1 MLVEF
6 TKLDKKSRIWVF
18 QSKDQLDESTYNLIK
33 KKISVFLENW
43 KSHQKNFESSFIIK
57 YKTFVVIAADETNL
71 VSGCSID
78 SLINFVKSIEDEF
91 EINLLDKLDVKYK
104 IGNDINTA
112 NLNEFKKI
120 CKNIDI
126 NDKLIVFNNLVKNID
141 DFEKKWEVDIR
152 KSWHKRFLTNV

>member
-43 KSHQKNFESSFIIK
+43 KSHQKSFESSFIIK

-91 EINLLDKLDVKYK
+91 KINLLDKLDVKYK

>member
-18 QSKDQLDESTYNLIK
+18 QSKNQLDESTYNLIK

>member
-33 KKISVFLENW
+33 KKISIFLENW
-43 KSHQKNFESSFIIK
+43 KSHQKSFESSFIIK

-152 KSWHKRFLTNV
+152 ESWHKRFLTNV

>member
-1 MLVEF
+1 
-6 TKLDKKSRIWVF
+6 
-18 QSKDQLDESTYNLIK
+18 
-33 KKISVFLENW
+33 
-43 KSHQKNFESSFIIK
+43 
-57 YKTFVVIAADETNL
+57 
-71 VSGCSID
+71 
-78 SLINFVKSIEDEF
+78 VKSIEDEF

>member
-18 QSKDQLDESTYNLIK
+18 QSKNQLDESTYNLIK

-43 KSHQKNFESSFIIK
+43 KSHQKSFESSFIIK

>member
-18 QSKDQLDESTYNLIK
+18 QSKNQLDESTYNLIK

-43 KSHQKNFESSFIIK
+43 KSHQKSFESSFIIK

-104 IGNDINTA
+104 IGDDINTA

>member
-6 TKLDKKSRIWVF
+6 TKLDKKSRIWIF
-18 QSKDQLDESTYNLIK
+18 QSKDQLDESTYNSIK

-43 KSHQKNFESSFIIK
+43 KSHQKSFDSSFIIK
-57 YKTFVVIAADETNL
+57 YKTFIVVAADETNL

-104 IGNDINTA
+104 IGDDINTA

-120 CKNIDI
+120 CENIGI
-126 NDKLIVFNNLVKNID
+126 NDELIVFNNLVKNID
-141 DFEKKWEVDIR
+141 DFEKNWEVDIR

>member
-43 KSHQKNFESSFIIK
+43 KSHQKSFESSFIIK

-152 KSWHKRFLTNV
+152 ESWHKRFLTNV

>member
-18 QSKDQLDESTYNLIK
+18 QSKNQLDESTYNLIK

-43 KSHQKNFESSFIIK
+43 KSHQKSFESSFIIK

-104 IGNDINTA
+104 IGDDINTA

-152 KSWHKRFLTNV
+152 ESWHKRFLTNV

>member
-43 KSHQKNFESSFIIK
+43 KSHQKSFDSSFIIK

-104 IGNDINTA
+104 IGDDINTA

-120 CKNIDI
+120 CGNIDI
-126 NDKLIVFNNLVKNID
+126 NDELIVFNNLVKNID
-141 DFEKKWEVDIR
+141 DFEKNWEVDIR
-152 KSWHKRFLTNV
+152 KSWHKRFLKNV

>member
-43 KSHQKNFESSFIIK
+43 KSHQKSFDSSFIIK
-57 YKTFVVIAADETNL
+57 YKTFIVVAADETNL

-120 CKNIDI
+120 CENIGI
-126 NDKLIVFNNLVKNID
+126 NDELIVFNNLVKNID
-141 DFEKKWEVDIR
+141 DFEKNWEVDIR

>member
-43 KSHQKNFESSFIIK
+43 KSHQKSFESSFIIK

-104 IGNDINTA
+104 IGNAINTA

-120 CKNIDI
+120 CENIGI
-126 NDKLIVFNNLVKNID
+126 NDELIVFNNLVKNID

>member
-43 KSHQKNFESSFIIK
+43 KSHQKSFDSSFIIK

-104 IGNDINTA
+104 IGDDINTA

-120 CKNIDI
+120 CGNIDI
-126 NDKLIVFNNLVKNID
+126 NDELIVFNNLVKNID
-141 DFEKKWEVDIR
+141 DFEKNWEVDIR

>member
-43 KSHQKNFESSFIIK
+43 KSHQKSFESSFIIK

-104 IGNDINTA
+104 IGDDINTA

-152 KSWHKRFLTNV
+152 ESWHKRFLTNV

>member
-43 KSHQKNFESSFIIK
+43 KSHQKSFESSFIIK

-78 SLINFVKSIEDEF
+78 SLINFVKNIEDEF

-104 IGNDINTA
+104 IGDDINTA

-152 KSWHKRFLTNV
+152 ESWHKRFLTNV

>member
-43 KSHQKNFESSFIIK
+43 KSHQKSFDSSFIIK
-57 YKTFVVIAADETNL
+57 YKTFIVVAADETNF

-104 IGNDINTA
+104 IGNAINTA

-120 CKNIDI
+120 CENIGI
-126 NDKLIVFNNLVKNID
+126 NDELIVFNNLVKNID
-141 DFEKKWEVDIR
+141 DFEKNWEVDIR

>member
-18 QSKDQLDESTYNLIK
+18 QSKDQLDESTYNSIK

-43 KSHQKNFESSFIIK
+43 KSHQKSFDSSFIIK
-57 YKTFVVIAADETNL
+57 YKTFIVVAADETNL

-91 EINLLDKLDVKYK
+91 EINLLDKLNVKYK

-120 CKNIDI
+120 CENIGI
-126 NDKLIVFNNLVKNID
+126 NDELIVFNNLVKNID
-141 DFEKKWEVDIR
+141 DFEKNWEVDIR

>member
-6 TKLDKKSRIWVF
+6 TKLNKKSRIWVF

-43 KSHQKNFESSFIIK
+43 KSHQKSFESSFIIK

-71 VSGCSID
+71 ISGCSID

-152 KSWHKRFLTNV
+152 ESWHKRFLTNV

>member
-43 KSHQKNFESSFIIK
+43 KSHQKSFESSFIIK

>member
-43 KSHQKNFESSFIIK
+43 KSHQKSFESSFIIK

-112 NLNEFKKI
+112 NLNDFKKI

>member
-6 TKLDKKSRIWVF
+6 TKLDKKSRVWVF

-43 KSHQKNFESSFIIK
+43 KSHQKSFESSFIIK

>member
-18 QSKDQLDESTYNLIK
+18 QSKNQLDESTYNLIK

-104 IGNDINTA
+104 IGDDINTA

-152 KSWHKRFLTNV
+152 ESWHKRFLTNV

>member
-6 TKLDKKSRIWVF
+6 TKLDKKSRIWIF
-18 QSKDQLDESTYNLIK
+18 QSKDQLNEATYNSVK
-33 KKISVFLENW
+33 KKISVFLEKW
-43 KSHQKNFESSFIIK
+43 KSHQKSFESSFIIK

-91 EINLLDKLDVKYK
+91 EINLLDKLNVKYK

-120 CKNIDI
+120 CENIGI
-126 NDKLIVFNNLVKNID
+126 NDELIVFNNLVKNID
-141 DFEKKWEVDIR
+141 DFEKNWEVDIR

>member
-33 KKISVFLENW
+33 KKISIFLENW
-43 KSHQKNFESSFIIK
+43 KSHQKSFESSFIIK

>member
-6 TKLDKKSRIWVF
+6 TKLDKKSRIWIF
-18 QSKDQLDESTYNLIK
+18 QSKDQLDESTYNSIK

-43 KSHQKNFESSFIIK
+43 KSHQKSFDSSFIIK
-57 YKTFVVIAADETNL
+57 YKTFIVVAADETNL

-112 NLNEFKKI
+112 NLNEFKNI
-120 CKNIDI
+120 CENIGI
-126 NDKLIVFNNLVKNID
+126 NDELIVFNNLVKNID
-141 DFEKKWEVDIR
+141 DFEKNWEVDIR

>member
-18 QSKDQLDESTYNLIK
+18 QSKDQLDESTYNSIK

-43 KSHQKNFESSFIIK
+43 KSHQKSFDSSFIIK
-57 YKTFVVIAADETNL
+57 YKTFIVVAADETNL

-112 NLNEFKKI
+112 NLNDFKKI

>member
-43 KSHQKNFESSFIIK
+43 KSHQKSFDSSFIIK

-91 EINLLDKLDVKYK
+91 GINLLDKLDVKYK
-104 IGNDINTA
+104 IGDDINTA

-120 CKNIDI
+120 CGNIDI
-126 NDKLIVFNNLVKNID
+126 NDELIVFNNLVKNID
-141 DFEKKWEVDIR
+141 DFEKNWEVDIR
-152 KSWHKRFLTNV
+152 KSWHKRFLKNV

>member
-18 QSKDQLDESTYNLIK
+18 QSKDQLDESTYNSIK

-43 KSHQKNFESSFIIK
+43 KSHQKSFESSFIIK

>member
-43 KSHQKNFESSFIIK
+43 KSHQKSFESSFIIK

-104 IGNDINTA
+104 IGNYINTA

-120 CKNIDI
+120 CENIGI
-126 NDKLIVFNNLVKNID
+126 NDELIVFNNLVKNID
-141 DFEKKWEVDIR
+141 EFEKNWEVDIR

>member
-18 QSKDQLDESTYNLIK
+18 QSKDQLDESTYNSIK

-43 KSHQKNFESSFIIK
+43 KSHQKSFDSSFIIK
-57 YKTFVVIAADETNL
+57 YKTFIVVAADETNL

>member
-43 KSHQKNFESSFIIK
+43 KSHQKSFESSFIIK

-71 VSGCSID
+71 ISGCSID

>member
-18 QSKDQLDESTYNLIK
+18 QSKDQLDESTYNSIK

-43 KSHQKNFESSFIIK
+43 KSHQKSFDSSFIIK
-57 YKTFVVIAADETNL
+57 YKTFIVVAADETNL

-104 IGNDINTA
+104 IGNAINTA
-112 NLNEFKKI
+112 NLNEFKNI
-120 CKNIDI
+120 CENIGI
-126 NDKLIVFNNLVKNID
+126 NDELIVFNNLVKNID
-141 DFEKKWEVDIR
+141 DFEKNWEVDIR

>member
-18 QSKDQLDESTYNLIK
+18 QSKDKLDESTYNLIK

-43 KSHQKNFESSFIIK
+43 KSHQKSFESSFIIK

>member
-18 QSKDQLDESTYNLIK
+18 QSKDQLDESTYNSIK

-43 KSHQKNFESSFIIK
+43 KSHQKSFDSSFIIK
-57 YKTFVVIAADETNL
+57 YKTFIVVAADETNL

-104 IGNDINTA
+104 IGNAINTA

-120 CKNIDI
+120 CGNIDI
-126 NDKLIVFNNLVKNID
+126 NDELIVFNNLVKNID
-141 DFEKKWEVDIR
+141 DFEKNWEVDIR

>member
-43 KSHQKNFESSFIIK
+43 KSHQKSFESSFIIK

-104 IGNDINTA
+104 IGDDINTA

-152 KSWHKRFLTNV
+152 KGWHKRFLTNV

>member
-6 TKLDKKSRIWVF
+6 TKLDKKSRIWIF
-18 QSKDQLDESTYNLIK
+18 QSKDQLDESTYNSIK

-43 KSHQKNFESSFIIK
+43 KSHQKSFDSSFIIK
-57 YKTFVVIAADETNL
+57 YKTFIVVAADETNL

-120 CKNIDI
+120 CENIGI
-126 NDKLIVFNNLVKNID
+126 NDELIVFNNLVKNID
-141 DFEKKWEVDIR
+141 DFEKNWEVDIR

>member
-43 KSHQKNFESSFIIK
+43 KSHQKSFESSFIIK

-71 VSGCSID
+71 ISGCSID

-152 KSWHKRFLTNV
+152 ESWHKRFLTNV